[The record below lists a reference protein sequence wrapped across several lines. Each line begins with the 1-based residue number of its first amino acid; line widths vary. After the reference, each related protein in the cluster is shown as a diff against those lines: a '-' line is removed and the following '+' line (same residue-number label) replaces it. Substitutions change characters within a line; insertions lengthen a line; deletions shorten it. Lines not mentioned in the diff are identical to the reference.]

1 MGGGE
6 SSWRIVVRIG
16 VTHPELQGD
25 LAPLPSRARAER
37 LRQLALVG
45 LHCLRAGSIP
55 TKPAKNTA
63 ETDNALTA
71 RRDRLLR
78 SLGADAE

>member
-25 LAPLPSRARAER
+25 LGPLPSRARAER

-45 LHCLRAGSIP
+45 LHCLRAGSTP
-55 TKPAKNTA
+55 MKPARNTA
-63 ETDNALTA
+63 KTDDEFTA

-78 SLGADAE
+78 SLGAGVE

>member
-1 MGGGE
+1 MGSAE

-45 LHCLRAGSIP
+45 LHCLRAGSTP
-55 TKPAKNTA
+55 MQPAKNTA
-63 ETDNALTA
+63 ETDSELTA

-78 SLGADAE
+78 SLGAGVE